1 MQSGFSL
8 TLPSLGLP
16 FIHHTLRLLR
26 PPSNDFHVIHE
37 RVPEG
42 ARQMYQHRM
51 HGPWEDDLLALQ
63 VRGLLQQSMPEGEL
77 DVPQSHL
84 YRCDPVRVPHRR
96 DGGAAR
102 GGVQGVLDC
111 PNSRVLFAASSS
123 AQTQHDRQ
131 VRVEACGPP
140 QPMRVRVLSQ

>member
-8 TLPSLGLP
+8 TLSSLGLP
-16 FIHHTLRLLR
+16 FIHHTFRLLR

-77 DVPQSHL
+77 DVP
-84 YRCDPVRVPHRR
+84 
-96 DGGAAR
+96 
-102 GGVQGVLDC
+102 
-111 PNSRVLFAASSS
+111 
-123 AQTQHDRQ
+123 
-131 VRVEACGPP
+131 
-140 QPMRVRVLSQ
+140 